1 VSVGAIAG
9 THDSQGGREDDMGG
23 VAKAT
28 AKRTQQRL
36 AARKEAAKRGAETR
50 RRNQEARA
58 KGQAAEA
65 AKQALVA
72 ARAAAAQKQQ
82 PPAGDEQTGRPERK
96 VAQTG
101 RAVGPMA
108 TVALRGEQA
117 VRFRALAAARGVS
130 LARLLVQMIE
140 AFEEQA
146 G

>member
-1 VSVGAIAG
+1 
-9 THDSQGGREDDMGG
+9 MGG